1 MFWPELLGQALEPDQ
16 TARAKTWRKCPGLER
31 VQSSLSGSPLQKSCL
46 KPEKP

>member
-31 VQSSLSGSPLQKSCL
+31 VQSAFRALHYRNHV
-46 KPEKP
+46 